1 MCEHSKMVD
10 GLNTYFPEYVLLN
23 ETVLETLSE
32 DNATGLKCLK
42 EEAIVKCTQLN
53 NLSKHP
59 VKSLLPHLIMTSI
72 YICQYLRLRC
82 TVVPG

>member
-10 GLNTYFPEYVLLN
+10 GLNTYFPEYALLN

-59 VKSLLPHLIMTSI
+59 VKSLLIMTSI